1 MSKIAVIGDK
11 STILGFSAIGVEVYP
26 ANDSREANKI
36 LHQLAH
42 DDYAIILITE
52 RVALQLEEEIDAY
65 KDQTLPAIV
74 LIPDHRGTLGIG
86 TNAIKR
92 NVEKAV
98 GTDILL
104 GKEG

>member
-1 MSKIAVIGDK
+1 MAKIAVIGDK
-11 STILGFSAIGVEVYP
+11 STVLGFSAIGAEVFP

-36 LHQLAH
+36 IHHLAH
-42 DDYAIILITE
+42 ADYAILLITE
-52 RVALQLEEEIDAY
+52 HLAVQLEEEIEAY

-74 LIPDHRGTLGIG
+74 LIPDHRGTLGLG

-92 NVEKAV
+92 NIEKAV
-98 GTDILL
+98 GTDILF

>member
-1 MSKIAVIGDK
+1 MAKIAVIGDK
-11 STILGFSAIGVEVYP
+11 STVLGFSAIGVEVFP

-36 LHQLAH
+36 IHQLAH
-42 DDYAIILITE
+42 ADYAILLITE
-52 RVALQLEEEIDAY
+52 RLAVQLEEEIEAY

-74 LIPDHRGTLGIG
+74 LIPDHRGTLGLG

-92 NVEKAV
+92 NIEKAV
-98 GTDILL
+98 GTDILF